1 MTGYTDSSFQSDID
15 DSKSVSGYVFTLN
28 GGAVSWKSSQKDTVA
43 DSTMEAEYIAL
54 NEAAKEAVWMRKFL
68 AELGVIPNVENPMT
82 LFCDN
87 NAAIQIAMEPRAH
100 KKSRHIRRKYHLVRE
115 FITNDEVTI
124 GRVDSRDNIA
134 DPFTKGLDQSTL
146 KRLIEGMG
154 MRIHNWPQVQVGD

>member
-1 MTGYTDSSFQSDID
+1 
-15 DSKSVSGYVFTLN
+15 
-28 GGAVSWKSSQKDTVA
+28 
-43 DSTMEAEYIAL
+43 MEAEYIAL

-87 NAAIQIAMEPRAH
+87 NAAIQIAKEPRSH
-100 KKSRHIRRKYHLVRE
+100 RKSRHILRKYHLVRE
-115 FITNDEVTI
+115 FINNGEVTI

-146 KRLIEGMG
+146 KR
-154 MRIHNWPQVQVGD
+154 